1 MVKRVR
7 RSGGT
12 VHSTVGLPY
21 MAKAQENLNQ
31 RVPVVLYHF
40 VRFFVY
46 LGRTSTVGTILENA
60 EA

>member
-31 RVPVVLYHF
+31 RVPLCEIFCLPWEDKYCW
-40 VRFFVY
+40 Y
-46 LGRTSTVGTILENA
+46 NT
-60 EA
+60 